1 MDARFWLFGRE
12 LHNSFTFGHFD
23 AYRYHNSRQ
32 TYLWNTKKELW
43 IQGPP
48 LLGFEN
54 QDYSYQDYS
63 SLCAIALN
71 RSTALLLGGNIK
83 VETNKQGA
91 EAF

>member
-12 LHNSFTFGHFD
+12 RQYSFHFD
-23 AYRYHNSRQ
+23 PDRYSRQ

-54 QDYSYQDYS
+54 QDYFYQDYS

-71 RSTALLLGGNIK
+71 RSTALLLGGYIK
-83 VETNKQGA
+83 KEVETNK
-91 EAF
+91 